1 VQDGIYRAG
10 DTGQKAPTAHN
21 NKAHNNRGDVAVKA
35 TTGRDAADPGGPA
48 GQDLLGIYLND
59 HLAGATGGL
68 ELARRAAAARH
79 DRAAE
84 LDRLAGEIFE
94 DRAALI
100 EMMAVLGIRVRR
112 YKIGAAWLAEK
123 AGRLKLNGRLLGRSP
138 LSGLLEL
145 ELLSLGVVGKA
156 AVWRALRVLADRD
169 DRLDAKRLDRLAARA
184 DRQVETL
191 EGLRQ
196 RAAAE
201 VFAAR

>member
-1 VQDGIYRAG
+1 
-10 DTGQKAPTAHN
+10 
-21 NKAHNNRGDVAVKA
+21 VKA
-35 TTGRDAADPGGPA
+35 TTGRDTAGP
-48 GQDLLGIYLND
+48 DLLGIYLND

-79 DRAAE
+79 DRSAE
-84 LDRLAGEIFE
+84 LERLAGEIFE

-100 EMMAVLGIRVRR
+100 EMMAALGIRVRR

-156 AVWRALRVLADRD
+156 AVWKALRVLADHD
-169 DRLDAKRLDRLAARA
+169 DRLDAERLDRLAARA
-184 DRQVETL
+184 GRQVETL
-191 EGLRQ
+191 EGHRR
-196 RAAAE
+196 RAAA
-201 VFAAR
+201 AAFITG